1 MAQPAKKNYGEPA
14 NGTRSLLS
22 GNNFDFG
29 YGDYGKVQQQINDMY
44 NKQKTAKISEY
55 TNARNKAVGQLNQQK
70 KEIMPTFQAKRN
82 ETDVINRQNVQALR
96 ESMAANGLL
105 SSGEN
110 VTAQVGLGA
119 ARQNSLNDINM
130 EQQTTER
137 DFARRLADINDPG
150 EQNRMLQE
158 IEALRTQSLMEAY
171 NRQQQLAY
179 QKKMDDMAEAW
190 RKKEWEYRLKQDA
203 EAKAR
208 AAAAS
213 RSRGGGSYSSSSAP
227 KPALAKPLN
236 QSDLYWAVQQQ
247 VDKMK
252 KTASPKTAA
261 VAPHLGST
269 AYFNKMKGLM
279 G

>member
-1 MAQPAKKNYGEPA
+1 MAQ
-14 NGTRSLLS
+14 
-22 GNNFDFG
+22 FDFA
-29 YGDYGKVQQQINDMY
+29 YGDYSKTQQQINDMY
-44 NKQKTAKISEY
+44 NKQKTAKVTEY

-70 KEIMPTFQAKRN
+70 QEIMPTFQAKRN

-105 SSGEN
+105 GSGEN
-110 VTAQVGLGA
+110 VSAQVGLGA

-158 IEALRTQSLMEAY
+158 IESMRSNALLDAY

-179 QKKMDDMAEAW
+179 QKRMDDLAEQW
-190 RKKEWEYRLKQDA
+190 RKKEWEYKLKQDR
-203 EAKAR
+203 EAAAR
-208 AAAAS
+208 AARS
-213 RSRGGGSYSSSSAP
+213 RSGGGGGSYSSSSAP
-227 KPALAKPLN
+227 NPALAKPLN

-252 KTASPKTAA
+252 KTASPKTAS
-261 VAPHLGST
+261 VAPHVGST
-269 AYFNKMKGLM
+269 AYFNKMKRLM